1 MKSYVFQRVGQFK
14 QADQLEISVLK
25 NELTR
30 AKVLR
35 LFAVM
40 AFAVWFFAKPF
51 FDTLFA
57 GAADLSKVL
66 PFITGF
72 IVYESIAIFGIQ
84 QFLRA
89 ERVPPN
95 QAFFVNALIE
105 TGLPSL
111 TILFLLNVFS
121 PAIALSLPPVFFY
134 FIFICLSALRL
145 NPTLCLFTGVVS
157 GIGYLMVAAYATA
170 GFSLMDD
177 ELLMSAPA
185 NLARAVVMIFCGGI
199 AAFVASKY
207 RENLE
212 EVLNQ
217 IQRNLEVKSI
227 FGQHVSPAVAERL
240 MSENQLPETETKH
253 VAIMFLDIRGFTAF
267 SETHEPSEVVAFLNS
282 IFGFMIEQVNLHD
295 GVINKFLGDG
305 FMAVFGAPFSN
316 ELCSGDAV
324 KAALAIHDTL
334 NAKKLSG
341 EIGDC
346 EIGIG
351 IHCGTVVTG
360 NVGSDLRKE
369 FTIIGDV
376 VNVASR
382 IEAQNKPLNAHILV
396 SQDVWEEADLQE
408 EVDGRSVPDVRLPGR
423 QRSVN
428 LFRLK

>member
-1 MKSYVFQRVGQFK
+1 MRSFIRRRVSQFQP
-14 QADQLEISVLK
+14 ADQLEINVLK

-30 AKVLR
+30 AKVIR

-40 AFAVWFFAKPF
+40 AFGVWFFGSSI

-57 GAADLSKVL
+57 GAIDLSKL
-66 PFITGF
+66 PPFIVAF

-84 QFLRA
+84 EFLSA
-89 ERVPPN
+89 ERVPPK

-105 TGLPSL
+105 TSLPSL
-111 TILFLLNVFS
+111 AILFLLDIFS

-134 FIFICLSALRL
+134 FIFIFLSTLRI
-145 NPTLCLFTGVVS
+145 NPPLCLFTGLVS
-157 GIGYLMVAAYATA
+157 GIGYLIVAAYATA
-170 GFSLMDD
+170 GFSLMKE

-240 MSENQLPETETKH
+240 MSETQPPETETKH

-282 IFGFMIEQVNLHD
+282 VFGFMIEQVNAHD

-305 FMAVFGAPFSN
+305 FMAVFGAPLSN
-316 ELCSGDAV
+316 DLCSRNAI
-324 KAALAIHDTL
+324 KAALAIHETL
-334 NAKKLSG
+334 ESKKRTG
-341 EIGDC
+341 KIIDC

-351 IHCGTVVTG
+351 IHCGSVVTG
-360 NVGSDLRKE
+360 NVGSEERKE

-382 IEAQNKPLNAHILV
+382 IEAQNKPLSANILV
-396 SQDVWEEADLQE
+396 SEDLWLEAGLE
-408 EVDGRSVPDVRLPGR
+408 PEVYGISVPDVKLSGR
-423 QRSVN
+423 QESVT

>member
-1 MKSYVFQRVGQFK
+1 MRSFILQRETQFK
-14 QADQLEISVLK
+14 QADQLEISVLG

-30 AKVLR
+30 ARVIR
-35 LFAVM
+35 MFAVI
-40 AFAVWFFAKPF
+40 ALVVWFFANPI

-57 GAADLSKVL
+57 GVIDLSKVL
-66 PFITGF
+66 PFIVAF
-72 IVYESIAIFGIQ
+72 IVYESIVIFGIQ
-84 QFLRA
+84 QFLSA
-89 ERVPPN
+89 GRVPPD

-105 TGLPSL
+105 TSLPSL
-111 TILFLLNVFS
+111 VILFLLGVFS
-121 PAIALSLPPVFFY
+121 PTIALSLPPVFFY
-134 FIFICLSALRL
+134 FIFIFLSALRI
-145 NPTLCLFTGVVS
+145 NPTLCLFTGLVS
-157 GIGYLMVAAYATA
+157 GIGYLLVAAYATA

-185 NLARAVVMIFCGGI
+185 NFARAVVMIFCGGI

-212 EVLNQ
+212 EMLNQ

-282 IFGFMIEQVNLHD
+282 IFGFMIEKVNLHD

-305 FMAVFGAPFSN
+305 FMAVFGAPFRN
-316 ELCSGDAV
+316 DFCSGDAV
-324 KAALAIHDTL
+324 RAALAIHDTL
-334 NAKKLSG
+334 VAKKLSG
-341 EIGDC
+341 EVGDC

-360 NVGSDLRKE
+360 NVGSDIRKE

-396 SQDVWEEADLQE
+396 SQDVWEEANLKE
-408 EVDGRSVPDVRLPGR
+408 EVDGLLVPEVRLPGR
-423 QRSVN
+423 QHSVN
-428 LFRLK
+428 LFRLR